1 MKFWEGWAFF
11 CVKVLLAGFLRG
23 VSGDTLT
30 RKVHQVV
37 DVHRVDPNGR
47 VIAPRRQPL
56 SVRTPGRTL
65 DPGSVTAQGLQNF
78 ARFDISATWMA

>member
-1 MKFWEGWAFF
+1 VKFWEGWAFF

-23 VSGDTLT
+23 VSGDTLP

-37 DVHRVDPNGR
+37 DVHRVDLNGR

-56 SVRTPGRTL
+56 SVRTPGHTL

-78 ARFDISATWMA
+78 ARFNISATWMA